1 MAKYNTSLRM
11 NVTDDMTNENDQT
24 GEVTNKKQQARTLT
38 QLTRN
43 NMW

>member
-24 GEVTNKKQQARTLT
+24 GEVTNKQKATSENVNT
-38 QLTRN
+38 TN
-43 NMW
+43 P